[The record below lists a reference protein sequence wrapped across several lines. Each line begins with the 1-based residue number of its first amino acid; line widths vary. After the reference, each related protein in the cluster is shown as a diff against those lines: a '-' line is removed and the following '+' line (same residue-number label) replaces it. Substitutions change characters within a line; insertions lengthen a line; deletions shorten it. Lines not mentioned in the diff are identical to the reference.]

1 MTDKKTFEQKVA
13 ESIVN
18 LLDQGKLEFIE
29 NKNGYEFKSVETGEI
44 VADVTRGCSRLK
56 VFDPVNKE
64 TVVILDAKGVFVL
77 STGILRAQYKILEA
91 SRPKL
96 KSTPSLERLFLFLL
110 SFLSG
115 RSEIPPATAVFF
127 FTK

>member
-96 KSTPSLERLFLFLL
+96 KSTPSIEKKTETLAYLKSLGKE
-110 SFLSG
+110 
-115 RSEIPPATAVFF
+115 V
-127 FTK
+127 KK